1 MSEVSKWK
9 VENGKLINIENTTWI
24 EYNFPLR
31 NINPLWNIQNN
42 QMINPLNTIWITEYM
57 TPKYPN
63 IFWEINQDK
72 QMEHNNKVWI
82 TEYMTPKYPNIFW
95 NIQSNNE
102 LEHNNKD
109 WINDYMTPI
118 YPNIFW
124 IIENNN
130 MERNQLF
137 NYEFLGSFYNSMLLN
152 IVISSTVRKI
162 GERAFYNTQLS
173 TVTIPTNC
181 EYSKNSFPIGCKIN
195 VK

>member
-1 MSEVSKWK
+1 MSEI
-9 VENGKLINIENTTWI
+9 LIAPPCSATL
-24 EYNFPLR
+24 F
-31 NINPLWNIQNN
+31 
-42 QMINPLNTIWITEYM
+42 LN
-57 TPKYPN
+57 N
-63 IFWEINQDK
+63 IFPFVSIVPPLLIAPPLIALLFINVLFIIIK
-72 QMEHNNKVWI
+72 CPLFSIAPPFFISAVLLS
-82 TEYMTPKYPNIFW
+82 

-137 NYEFLGSFYNSMLLN
+137 NYKFLGSFYNSMLLN
-152 IVISSTVRKI
+152 IVIPSTVRKI